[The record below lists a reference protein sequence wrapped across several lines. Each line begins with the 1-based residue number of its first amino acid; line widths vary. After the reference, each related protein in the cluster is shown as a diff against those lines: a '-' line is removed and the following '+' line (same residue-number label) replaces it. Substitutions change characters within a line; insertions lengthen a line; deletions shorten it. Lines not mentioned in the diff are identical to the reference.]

1 MLEAREVEDATAVR
15 RAARELDYDRYLAA
29 LLAPRPARGRLLA
42 LAAFHGEIA
51 RIPAS
56 VREPAMGAIRLQWW
70 RDQLDA
76 ASTDEGSGSPVAYGL
91 RAALGGDETMLG
103 EAMAI
108 IDAYEQLLYPA
119 VLAAPGALDA
129 FVDAGQGAAFRLAA
143 RMLGATDDGSTALI
157 SAGAQSYG
165 RVQLLRALPIL
176 LHKGHNP
183 FREGHTDDWCAIAE
197 PLLAAARVALDEVRR
212 LAPLAPA
219 TIRQAI
225 LPVAL
230 VGPYL
235 KALEGLGS
243 KLAFEQ
249 ATISPLSRVW
259 RIYAAKRFRRF

>member
-1 MLEAREVEDATAVR
+1 MREAREVDDAVAVR
-15 RAARELDYDRYLAA
+15 RAARDLDRDSYLAA
-29 LLAPRPARGRLLA
+29 LLAPPAARDRLLA

-56 VREPAMGAIRLQWW
+56 VREPTMGAIRLQWW

-76 ASTDEGSGSPVAYGL
+76 ASADEGSGSPVADGL
-91 RAALGGDETMLG
+91 RAALRGDETMLR

-119 VLAAPGALDA
+119 ALAATDALDA
-129 FVDAGQGAAFRLAA
+129 FVDASQGAAFRLAA
-143 RMLGATDDGSTALI
+143 RMLGATDDGQAALI
-157 SAGAQSYG
+157 DVAARSYG

-183 FREGHTDDWCAIAE
+183 FRDGHTDDWRPIIE
-197 PLLAAARVALDEVRR
+197 PLLAQTRVALDEVRR

-259 RIYAAKRFRRF
+259 RIYAARRFRRF